1 LKKTLILVSL
11 GLLLVLAWTNSC
23 KSIFS
28 SDESSSS
35 ATAETSASNNSNS
48 NNSNSNSGSG
58 TTTGMGFLQV
68 IIRDAPVT
76 NVDQVWITIDRI
88 RVHQACETEDTC
100 FITVLETPMYVD
112 LLLMKDSPLDLT
124 PVPLPAGKY
133 NQIRMSVGSP
143 CSLVLK
149 GDDPTP
155 YPLDVPSDEIKI
167 HYQFEVPEGG
177 TAQIT
182 LDFNAE
188 ESLHIV
194 KKGNKDVYLL
204 RPVVNVVGFQQQG
217 PGI

>member
-1 LKKTLILVSL
+1 MKKTLIFVSL
-11 GLLLVLAWTNSC
+11 ALLLVLAWTSSC
-23 KSIFS
+23 KSIMS

-35 ATAETSASNNSNS
+35 AAEQTSAS

-58 TTTGMGFLQV
+58 TTAAIGFLQV
-68 IIRDAPVT
+68 IIQDAPVA
-76 NVDQVWITIDRI
+76 NVDQVWVTIDKI

-100 FITVLETPMYVD
+100 FITVLETPVYVD
-112 LLLMKDSPLDLT
+112 LLLMKDNPVVIS

-143 CSLVLK
+143 CNLIFA
-149 GDDPTP
+149 GEDTAP

-182 LDFNAE
+182 LDFDAE
-188 ESLHIV
+188 QSLHIV

-204 RPVVNVVGFQQQG
+204 RPVVNVIGFQQQG

>member
-1 LKKTLILVSL
+1 MKKTLILASL
-11 GLLLVLAWTNSC
+11 ALLLVLVWTNSC
-23 KSIFS
+23 KSPAS
-28 SDESSSS
+28 SDQSGS
-35 ATAETSASNNSNS
+35 AATTQTSASNNSNS
-48 NNSNSNSGSG
+48 SSGSG
-58 TTTGMGFLQV
+58 TTATMGFLQV

-76 NVDQVWITIDRI
+76 NVDQVWVTIDKI

-100 FITVLETPMYVD
+100 FITILETPIQVD
-112 LLLMKDSPLDLT
+112 LLLMKDMPLVLD

-143 CSLVLK
+143 CNLVLK
-149 GDDPTP
+149 DDPTL
-155 YPLDVPSDEIKI
+155 YPLDVPSGELKI

-194 KKGNKDVYLL
+194 KKGNKDFYLL

>member
-1 LKKTLILVSL
+1 MKKTFIYVSL
-11 GLLLVLAWTNSC
+11 ALLLVLAWTNSC
-23 KSIFS
+23 KSPAS
-28 SDESSSS
+28 SDQSSAVATSQESS
-35 ATAETSASNNSNS
+35 S

-58 TTTGMGFLQV
+58 TTAGMGFLQV
-68 IIRDAPVT
+68 IIQDAPVT
-76 NVDQVWITIDRI
+76 NVDQVWVTIDKI

-112 LLLMKDSPLDLT
+112 LLLMKDTPLVLD

-143 CSLVLK
+143 CNLVFE
-149 GDDPTP
+149 GEDTTP
-155 YPLDVPSDEIKI
+155 YPLEVPSDEIKI

-182 LDFNAE
+182 LDFDAE

-217 PGI
+217 PGV